1 MAIGVLKCSIMSR
14 KNIRHYKF
22 MQLEKRLRCASNV
35 LESNYVDFYAYY
47 LILSHKQFTLL
58 VWYLYWG
65 FYKKKKKKVK
75 LVCFLLT
82 FTLLII
88 SEVKNHFF
96 DILSWM
102 PCTFQT
108 KIQMNKDVKKKKNI
122 YILSWKYINLV
133 LLNISL
139 TVLKLN
145 DVYKLIAC
153 FKESM

>member
-1 MAIGVLKCSIMSR
+1 MAIDVLKCSIMSR

-65 FYKKKKKKVK
+65 FYKKKKKKK
-75 LVCFLLT
+75 GKISMFSPYIYSSYNLRSKK
-82 FTLLII
+82 TLFWYIVLNAMYLPN
-88 SEVKNHFF
+88 ENTNEYR
-96 DILSWM
+96 
-102 PCTFQT
+102 C
-108 KIQMNKDVKKKKNI
+108 KKNI

-133 LLNISL
+133 LFNISL